1 MPLVACEGVV
11 RPPAGAFPARRHLDY
26 TPLETNLGWES
37 KEAADLPVSYSPWL
51 VALSISSAIQGSYVG
66 LSFAVQVA
74 GAKGARQR
82 TLLAGAAICLA
93 LGVWTMHFVG
103 MLAERVP
110 FPVDYLVLPT
120 LLSFLVCVIVV
131 GAAVLAVSAG
141 PPIALRIGA
150 AAVFMGLGVVAMHY
164 IGMETLRACAEM
176 VNSVPLVVASAAVA
190 IAASALALWLAFGG
204 GSYSLPLSAVVL
216 GLAISGMHYTAM
228 LGLSLYPRAGAG
240 QAPALSPD
248 LLAVLVA
255 IVAFLVSGGFL
266 LLLLPQAGPRG
277 AEAEAIVA
285 PAPPQADQVDAP
297 AAAVDAGFGT
307 FSPLGGAGSPPRRR
321 ATHIPVER
329 NGLVHY
335 LPVDAI
341 VAVHADAHYTKV
353 FDGTSSY
360 FCSLSIGE
368 LEQRLDPG
376 RFARVH
382 RSHIVDVWRIVGA
395 KFSGDGGAVELAA
408 RERCSVPVSRGR
420 ISQIKARLSDLRD
433 AAE

>member
-1 MPLVACEGVV
+1 M
-11 RPPAGAFPARRHLDY
+11 
-26 TPLETNLGWES
+26 
-37 KEAADLPVSYSPWL
+37 PVSFSPWL
-51 VALSISSAIQGSYVG
+51 VALSIALAIQGSYVG

-74 GAKGARQR
+74 ASRGARQR
-82 TLLAGAAICLA
+82 ALLAGAAISLA

-131 GAAVLAVSAG
+131 GASVLAVSAG
-141 PPIALRIGA
+141 RPTLFRIGA
-150 AAVFMGLGVVAMHY
+150 AAVFMGLGIVAMHY
-164 IGMETLRACAEM
+164 TGMETLRACAQM
-176 VNSVPLVVASAAVA
+176 VNSAPLVAASAAVA

-204 GSYSLPLSAVVL
+204 APQSLPLSAVVL
-216 GLAISGMHYTAM
+216 GLAISGMHYTAVS
-228 LGLSLYPRAGAG
+228 GLSLTPRAGFL

-266 LLLLPQAGPRG
+266 LLLLPEPAPRA
-277 AEAEAIVA
+277 AEASAAARNPPPADAAVEA
-285 PAPPQADQVDAP
+285 

-307 FSPLGGAGSPPRRR
+307 FSPLGGAGSPPRRP
-321 ATHIPVER
+321 ATHVPVER
-329 NGLVHY
+329 NGLVHQ
-335 LPVDAI
+335 LPVEAI

-353 FDGTSSY
+353 FDGAASH

-368 LEQRLDPG
+368 IEQRLDPA

-382 RSHIVDVWRIVGA
+382 RSHIVDVGRIVGA
-395 KFSGDGGAVELAA
+395 RFNGDGGAVELAA
-408 RERCSVPVSRGR
+408 RERCTVPVSRGR
-420 ISQIKARLSDLRD
+420 IAKIRARLSELRD

>member
-1 MPLVACEGVV
+1 
-11 RPPAGAFPARRHLDY
+11 
-26 TPLETNLGWES
+26 
-37 KEAADLPVSYSPWL
+37 
-51 VALSISSAIQGSYVG
+51 
-66 LSFAVQVA
+66 
-74 GAKGARQR
+74 
-82 TLLAGAAICLA
+82 
-93 LGVWTMHFVG
+93 

-141 PPIALRIGA
+141 PPSPLRIGA
-150 AAVFMGLGVVAMHY
+150 AAVFMGLGIVAMHY

-176 VNSVPLVVASAAVA
+176 VNAAPFVVASAAVA

-204 GSYSLPLSAVVL
+204 GSYSLALAAAAL
-216 GLAISGMHYTAM
+216 GLAISGMHYTATS
-228 LGLSLYPRAGAG
+228 GLSLYPRAGAA

-266 LLLLPQAGPRG
+266 LLLLPERVAQA
-277 AEAEAIVA
+277 AEAAVA
-285 PAPPQADQVDAP
+285 ARTPSPGDS
-297 AAAVDAGFGT
+297 AAAPVATVDAGFGT
-307 FSPLGGAGSPPRRR
+307 FSPLGGAGSPPRRP

-353 FDGTSSY
+353 FDGAASY

-368 LEQRLDPG
+368 VEQRLDPG

-382 RSHIVDVWRIVGA
+382 RSHIVDVRRIVGA
-395 KFSGDGGAVELAA
+395 KSAATAA
-408 RERCSVPVSRGR
+408 RSNSRHANAAPCRSVGAASPRSRLGFPIFATLRNNPNSQGRACAWLPVGQHGLLSGSYGNYCDTCIIYSFRPPRSPSLGSVPRRGLGNQNKRKLQVSPCAPCEYVVPVEEGSTR
-420 ISQIKARLSDLRD
+420 IDVDESGS
-433 AAE
+433 